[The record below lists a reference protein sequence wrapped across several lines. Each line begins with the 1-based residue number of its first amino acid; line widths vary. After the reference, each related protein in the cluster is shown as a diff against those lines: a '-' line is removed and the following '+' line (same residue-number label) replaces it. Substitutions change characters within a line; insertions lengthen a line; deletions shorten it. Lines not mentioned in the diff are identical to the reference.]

1 MGVKVA
7 KFGGSSVADALQIEK
22 IKNIVAKDK
31 DIKYVVVSAPGK
43 RFDED
48 SKITDLLYLCKTHIE
63 HKIPYQ
69 QIFQVIC
76 DRFMAVEV
84 NLGVDVDLKKEFNE
98 IKKNLEEGATADY
111 IASRGEYLNAILIA
125 AYLGYDFVDSAKM
138 VKFDEKGRFME
149 ELTDKAIKKELKNHE
164 RAVIPGFYGSKT
176 DGAIKTFSRGGSD
189 ITGALVARAVQA
201 DVYENWTD
209 VSGFLM
215 ADPRIVDDPKPIST
229 VSYKE
234 LRELSYMGASVLHE
248 DAIYPAR
255 VANIPINIRNTNR
268 PDDPGTIITSEP
280 AKLEEGQIIA
290 GIAGSKDFTVIAM
303 YKNLMSS
310 ERGFIRKMTG
320 ILEDF
325 DIPIEHIPSG
335 VDTLSVV
342 IDNKLIDGK
351 IDDILEEFER
361 QLKPDHLEVFHNIAL
376 IAIVG
381 YGMSYRTGVSA
392 KLFTALADENINVRM
407 IDQGSSEMNII
418 VGVENKDFETA
429 IRAIYKAFV
438 S

>member
-1 MGVKVA
+1 ME
-7 KFGGSSVADALQIEK
+7 DALQIEK
-22 IKNIVAKDK
+22 IRKIIED
-31 DIKYVVVSAPGK
+31 DGEIKYVVVSAPGK
-43 RFDED
+43 RFSED

-69 QIFQVIC
+69 QIFQVVR
-76 DRFMAVEV
+76 DRFMAVRV
-84 NLGVDVDLKKEFNE
+84 NLDVDVNLDREFDE
-98 IKKNLEEGATADY
+98 IKKNLEDGASADY
-111 IASRGEYLNAILIA
+111 IASRGEYLNAMIIA
-125 AYLGYDFVDSAKM
+125 AYLGYDFVDAAKM

-149 ELTDKAIKKELKNHE
+149 ELTNKEIKKELANHE
-164 RAVIPGFYGSKT
+164 KAVIPGFYGSKV
-176 DGAIKTFSRGGSD
+176 DGSVRTFSRGGSD
-189 ITGALVARAVQA
+189 ITGALVARAVEA

-215 ADPRIVDDPKPIST
+215 ADPRIVDNPKPIST

-268 PDDPGTIITSEP
+268 PQDPGTIITSEP
-280 AKLEEGQIIA
+280 GQLEEGQIIA

-320 ILEDF
+320 ILEDY
-325 DIPIEHIPSG
+325 DVPIEHIPSG

-342 IDNKLIDGK
+342 LDNDGIDGRLDE
-351 IDDILEEFER
+351 IVEEFER
-361 QLKPDHLEVFHNIAL
+361 QLKPDTIEVFEDMAL
-376 IAIVG
+376 IATVG
-381 YGMSYRTGVSA
+381 HGMSYRPGVAA
-392 KLFTALADENINVRM
+392 KLFVALAQENVNIRM

-429 IRAIYKAFV
+429 IKAIYRAFV